1 MATMLSG
8 AGIMDG
14 ALLLVA
20 ANEECPQPQTREHLM
35 ALEIMG
41 LKNIVIVQN
50 KIDLVTR
57 DEALKNYNKIK
68 EFVKGT
74 IANDA
79 PIIPLSAQH
88 NVNLNFLIGA
98 IQEIIKTPKRDTI
111 KDPIMFVARSFDVNK
126 PGSEIQKLIGGVLG
140 GSLHEGVLKVG
151 DKIEISPGRSV
162 QFQGVEKW
170 IPLKAEIID
179 IKTANSSVKEVY
191 PGGSIAILTKLDPS
205 IVKSDQLSGNLVGLQ
220 GKIPKIL
227 MELTLEPKLLER
239 VVGVKED
246 IKVEPIK
253 KGEALML
260 NVNAT
265 TTAGIVMNLE
275 KNKVHVKLKK
285 PICASNDSKMVISR
299 RIDNRWRLIGTALIK
314 N

>member
-1 MATMLSG
+1 
-8 AGIMDG
+8 
-14 ALLLVA
+14 
-20 ANEECPQPQTREHLM
+20 
-35 ALEIMG
+35 
-41 LKNIVIVQN
+41 
-50 KIDLVTR
+50 
-57 DEALKNYNKIK
+57 
-68 EFVKGT
+68 
-74 IANDA
+74 
-79 PIIPLSAQH
+79 
-88 NVNLNFLIGA
+88 
-98 IQEIIKTPKRDTI
+98 
-111 KDPIMFVARSFDVNK
+111 
-126 PGSEIQKLIGGVLG
+126 
-140 GSLHEGVLKVG
+140 
-151 DKIEISPGRSV
+151 
-162 QFQGVEKW
+162 
-170 IPLKAEIID
+170 
-179 IKTANSSVKEVY
+179 
-191 PGGSIAILTKLDPS
+191 
-205 IVKSDQLSGNLVGLQ
+205 
-220 GKIPKIL
+220 